1 MSNDN
6 ASIASSSSLAAAS
19 RSSPAHTD
27 LKGWLFKW
35 TNYIKGYQKRY
46 FVLSHKELSYY
57 RNPMECNQSC
67 RGSIHLESAILHSY
81 DSCSFDVSSG
91 PKTFHLRAHNEVE
104 KQNWISA
111 IELAKVR
118 LIRQMDAEYDDYF
131 DITQNFSEIQTMLKT
146 MQAKLNN
153 LQQRKEFLSK
163 QSSAFQQ
170 LIHQCE
176 QSEQNCSMEFLP
188 KIRAIKER
196 VTVFYLTCTA
206 IIKDSI
212 DFYDCAQAH
221 NRKLQVMLQH
231 ESQTRADL
239 EDLVKTLAEQQS
251 HLEQRA
257 IEHQH
262 HQQHT
267 TSEHHHSASS
277 RRDKSENENTEEE
290 EFYDAE
296 ENASAT
302 EFSVTFP
309 GKAHRIHSTPSTSS
323 PINNNDDDNRPTSEN
338 SEHKKLNHHRRHKKL
353 KNRKKLNSVN
363 DSSNSNDEEDNDNY
377 DEEEANSSSDDNEE
391 IEIDVVT
398 RKSVSFTSNNN
409 NSASSVCGGGG
420 GGKKHENSNDNFDG
434 RVSNTFRSDS
444 QASNDEDLA
453 IIKRPHRQKI
463 PHRPNHS
470 LNLWSIMKNCI
481 GKELTKI
488 PMPVNFNE
496 PLSMLQR
503 MTEEFEYADLLHKA
517 AKMNDP
523 LEQMVYVAVF
533 SVTCYSTTANRTNK
547 PFNPLLGETYEC
559 DRTDDLGWK
568 CISEQVSHHPPMLA
582 QHCQARDWN
591 CWREFS
597 MTSKFRGKYLLIN
610 PLDITHLEFPA
621 SGNHY
626 TWRKVNT
633 TVNNII
639 VGKLWIDN
647 HGEMNIINHK
657 TGDSCHLTF
666 HPYSYFSRE
675 TPKKVTGVVL
685 SKDEKIKW
693 VLNGTWDNKME
704 ACKVLNPTQLTS
716 KSSKPVIETGTPKLI
731 WRRVLPTPEYE
742 KMYNMTLLAVQL
754 NEPEEGVAP
763 TDSRLRPD
771 QRLMEECR
779 WDEANEVKSKLE
791 EKQRAVRRKREEEA
805 EEAAAKGLP
814 YVPYEPVWFKKN
826 KDPITDNPVHM
837 FTDKYWKCK
846 EKQEWSACPDIYLD
860 EYKNWSQQLQFTK

>member
-1 MSNDN
+1 MSTDGT
-6 ASIASSSSLAAAS
+6 SITSTSSLAA
-19 RSSPAHTD
+19 RTPAHTE
-27 LKGWLFKW
+27 LKGWLLKW

-46 FVLSHKELSYY
+46 FVLTNKELCYY

-81 DSCSFDVSSG
+81 DSCSFDISSG
-91 PKTFHLRAHNEVE
+91 PKTIHLRAHNEVD
-104 KQNWISA
+104 KQQWISA

-118 LIRQMDAEYDDYF
+118 LIRQMDAEYDDFF

-146 MQAKLNN
+146 MQTKLNN
-153 LQQRKEFLSK
+153 LQQQKEFLSK
-163 QSSAFQQ
+163 QSNAFQQ
-170 LIHQCE
+170 LLNQCE
-176 QSEQNCSMEFLP
+176 QSEQNCPPEFLP
-188 KIRAIKER
+188 KVRAIKER
-196 VTVFYLTCTA
+196 VTVFYLTCTS
-206 IIKDSI
+206 IINDSI
-212 DFYDCAQAH
+212 DFYLCAQSH

-257 IEHQH
+257 IEHQ
-262 HQQHT
+262 QHA
-267 TSEHHHSASS
+267 TSEHSASS
-277 RRDKSENENTEEE
+277 RRDKSENENTEDE

-296 ENASAT
+296 ANSAT

-309 GKAHRIHSTPSTSS
+309 GKAHRIYSTPSTSS
-323 PINNNDDDNRPTSEN
+323 PTTDRPASEMPYGDSFDN
-338 SEHKKLNHHRRHKKL
+338 L
-353 KNRKKLNSVN
+353 
-363 DSSNSNDEEDNDNY
+363 DSSKDERFD
-377 DEEEANSSSDDNEE
+377 SQSSDD
-391 IEIDVVT
+391 
-398 RKSVSFTSNNN
+398 
-409 NSASSVCGGGG
+409 
-420 GGKKHENSNDNFDG
+420 
-434 RVSNTFRSDS
+434 
-444 QASNDEDLA
+444 LA
-453 IIKRPHRQKI
+453 IMTMTNNKQPVRQRRTKI
-463 PHRPNHS
+463 PYRPNHS

-517 AKMNDP
+517 AKISDP

-533 SVTCYSTTANRTNK
+533 SVTCYSTTSNRTSK

-582 QHCQARDWN
+582 QHCQARDWI

-597 MTSKFRGKYLLIN
+597 MSSKFRGKYLLIN

-626 TWRKVNT
+626 TWRKVST

-647 HGEMNIINHK
+647 HGEMKIVNHK

-685 SKDEKIKW
+685 SKDQKIKW
-693 VLNGTWDNKME
+693 VLNGTWDNKMD
-704 ACKVLNPTQLTS
+704 ACKVINPTQLTS

-731 WRRVLPTPEYE
+731 WRRVLPPPEYE

-754 NEPEEGVAP
+754 NEPEDGVAP

-791 EKQRAVRRKREEEA
+791 EKQRVVRRKREEEA
-805 EEAAAKGLP
+805 EVAASKGEP
-814 YVPYEPVWFKKN
+814 YVPYEPIWFKKN

-837 FTDKYWKCK
+837 FTDEYWKCK
-846 EKQEWSACPDIYLD
+846 EKQDWSACPDIYLD
-860 EYKNWSQQLQFTK
+860 